1 VQIHDLKAP
10 IASIQYSLLA
20 EVFETIEQISGRL
33 EIIEIVRELFLKL
46 IECCP
51 DVSGSQLTLS

>member
-1 VQIHDLKAP
+1 MPSL
-10 IASIQYSLLA
+10 QYSLLA
-20 EVFETIEQISGRL
+20 EAFEAIEQISGRL

-51 DVSGSQLTLS
+51 KV